1 MGVRCVKGYGIKLSE
16 QSATRIA
23 VLQRTPSHQT
33 LTVRHDRARSRFDT
47 TDAFSLDTNRA
58 SRHRA
63 TRRLEAALD
72 VPCALAT
79 GGGGVLAV
87 GELVGDRYVERRNV
101 VAIVE
106 GDAVAVVLAHPLV
119 VRGEEV

>member
-1 MGVRCVKGYGIKLSE
+1 MGGRPLCQRLRFQAIRTIGYTYRC
-16 QSATRIA
+16 T
-23 VLQRTPSHQT
+23 
-33 LTVRHDRARSRFDT
+33 T
-47 TDAFSLDTNRA
+47 TDAFSPDTNRA

-79 GGGGVLAV
+79 GGGSVLGV
-87 GELVGDRYVERRNV
+87 GELVGDRYVERRII